1 MKRTRIIAAGL
12 LLVTTLSLV
21 GCGSSHSAGITSKS
35 LNSTTNE
42 ASYIL
47 GDSYSA
53 DYSMDYSS
61 TYIDS
66 SYADYSYSLYANGES
81 SKSKD
86 EMLKDY
92 EDIQAFVKEKDGY
105 IENVNNSYN
114 IYDKD
119 DRRYYSSSDYKISG
133 TLSFTIQIDKDC
145 VDETI
150 QKLDQICKD
159 NNLVV
164 TVYNQRI
171 TNYEGKKIVDGYDDD
186 WYDYDTISK
195 EDLEKRL
202 KYADIN
208 VQLNY
213 HKSFNFFEKLFM
225 NIGDALMEF
234 WDSFGELVQV
244 IIIIL
249 IILHVCFFNVC
260 LWYKMFRK
268 MMYKHK
274 IKHPEFYE
282 PKQVKL
288 VENTIPRAK
297 LKTTEV
303 AEEENTT
310 E

>member
-12 LLVTTLSLV
+12 LLVTTLSLA

-42 ASYIL
+42 ASYML
-47 GDSYSA
+47 AD
-53 DYSMDYSS
+53 DYSVDYGS

-92 EDIQAFVKEKDGY
+92 EDIQTFVKDKDGY

-119 DRRYYSSSDYKISG
+119 DHRYYSSNDYKISG
-133 TLSFTIQIDKDC
+133 TLSFTIQIDKDY

-159 NNLVV
+159 NNLIV
-164 TVYNQRI
+164 TTYNQRI
-171 TNYEGKKIVDGYDDD
+171 TNYEGKKIVDEYDDD

-202 KYADIN
+202 KYADIS

-213 HKSFNFFEKLFM
+213 HKSFGTCTSN
-225 NIGDALMEF
+225 NYNSYYI
-234 WDSFGELVQV
+234 
-244 IIIIL
+244 
-249 IILHVCFFNVC
+249 VC
-260 LWYKMFRK
+260 LF
-268 MMYKHK
+268 
-274 IKHPEFYE
+274 
-282 PKQVKL
+282 L
-288 VENTIPRAK
+288 
-297 LKTTEV
+297 
-303 AEEENTT
+303 
-310 E
+310 

>member
-1 MKRTRIIAAGL
+1 M
-12 LLVTTLSLV
+12 LLVTTLSLA

-35 LNSTTNE
+35 LNLTTNE

-47 GDSYSA
+47 AD
-53 DYSMDYSS
+53 DYSVDYGS

-81 SKSKD
+81 AKSKD

-159 NNLVV
+159 NSL
-164 TVYNQRI
+164 
-171 TNYEGKKIVDGYDDD
+171 
-186 WYDYDTISK
+186 
-195 EDLEKRL
+195 
-202 KYADIN
+202 
-208 VQLNY
+208 
-213 HKSFNFFEKLFM
+213 
-225 NIGDALMEF
+225 
-234 WDSFGELVQV
+234 
-244 IIIIL
+244 
-249 IILHVCFFNVC
+249 
-260 LWYKMFRK
+260 
-268 MMYKHK
+268 
-274 IKHPEFYE
+274 
-282 PKQVKL
+282 
-288 VENTIPRAK
+288 
-297 LKTTEV
+297 
-303 AEEENTT
+303 
-310 E
+310 